1 MNNED
6 IAAKFDDINIHVDFL
21 IESCQSLQKENTALS
36 VKIKELEE
44 QLEQKIKK
52 EDVYVNR
59 ESMVDEKINGLL
71 SKLDG
76 FSEIVSGGEP
86 YPGDDK
92 L

>member
-6 IAAKFDDINIHVDFL
+6 IVAKFDDINIHVDFL

-52 EDVYVNR
+52 EDVYVDR